1 MAKIANA
8 TNTPASSLVPSLTL
22 GNTNNFL
29 GNNSLDCKGSGAFGA
44 FAGIAAPP
52 NGLIGSGFLGVRTS
66 TQFLIGSTAEFLMPT
81 TSSECDILQ
90 TTYAGSGSANGSNL
104 LHLTARGTAIAPTA
118 NQNGDAL
125 GIWGVRGYNGTGFV
139 TTSKC
144 SISILANETWTPTA
158 NGTAIS
164 FKITSPNSTSPSEM
178 VRALS
183 TSASISG
190 LAITRAGSGFMIK
203 EGANARMGIAT
214 LVPIILAP
222 STVTVANNTV
232 TANTRIFLTNNNP
245 SGLALGEVF
254 VLTLVPGVGFT
265 IASLA
270 IGDTSDIAWLL
281 VESAP

>member
-1 MAKIANA
+1 MPKIANA
-8 TNTPASSLVPSLTL
+8 TNTPASSSIPSLTL
-22 GNTNNFL
+22 GNANNFF
-29 GNNSLDCKGSGAFGA
+29 GTNTLDCKGSAAFGT
-44 FAGIAAPP
+44 FAGTAAPT
-52 NGLIGSGFLGVRTS
+52 NGLIGSGFLGIRTA
-66 TQFLIGSTAEFLMPT
+66 TQFLSGSTAEFLMPT
-81 TSSECDILQ
+81 ASSECDILQ
-90 TTYAGSGSANGSNL
+90 TTYAGSSSANGSNL
-104 LHLTARGTAIAPTA
+104 VHFTARGTALTPTA
-118 NQNGDAL
+118 NQSGDAL

-139 TTSKC
+139 TTSKA
-144 SISILANETWTPTA
+144 SITMLANENWTTTA

-164 FKITSPNSTSPSEM
+164 FQITPPNSTTPSEI

-190 LAITRAGSGFMIK
+190 LAITRVGSGFMIK

-214 LVPIILAP
+214 LVPIILVP

-245 SGLALGEVF
+245 SGLALGQVF
-254 VLTLVPGVGFT
+254 VLTIVPGVSFT